1 MTTKR
6 ANCVPTRPRPGM
18 IARAT
23 NGQIAGHGPLSA
35 PDPESVPSC
44 DEGHRTLWLN
54 EPVSPPAA
62 QRLIDAMLRY
72 DSDAPGT
79 PVHLYIYTPG
89 GCVVSGLAITDTM
102 RHISSPVFTYALG
115 FAASMGAVILA
126 AGQKGHRYI
135 LPGSFVMI
143 HQASGN
149 AGGTMEN
156 LRATLAFQTKLED
169 RVDDLL
175 ARCTGRT
182 PEEVR
187 EASRVDNWM
196 DARQAKAFGLVD
208 HILGRHPGK
217 R

>member
-1 MTTKR
+1 MMTHNHTR
-6 ANCVPTRPRPGM
+6 AEH
-18 IARAT
+18 
-23 NGQIAGHGPLSA
+23 IAGH
-35 PDPESVPSC
+35 DSVSDL
-44 DEGHRTLWLN
+44 DELDLEPNAVGGDVGHRTLWLN
-54 EPVSPPAA
+54 EPVSPATT
-62 QRLIDAMLRY
+62 QRLIEALLRFE
-72 DSDAPGT
+72 SDAPGT
-79 PVHLYIYTPG
+79 PIHLYVYTPG

-135 LPGSFVMI
+135 LPNSFVMI

-156 LRATLAFQTKLED
+156 LRATLAFQTTLED
-169 RVDDLL
+169 EVDNLL

-182 PEEVR
+182 TEEIR

-196 DARQAKAFGLVD
+196 AARQAQAFGLVD
-208 HILGRHPGK
+208 HILDRHPDK
-217 R
+217 N

>member
-1 MTTKR
+1 MMTGNHTS
-6 ANCVPTRPRPGM
+6 VEHTPGH
-18 IARAT
+18 
-23 NGQIAGHGPLSA
+23 NDLSYLDELA
-35 PDPESVPSC
+35 LEPDSTEG
-44 DEGHRTLWLN
+44 DTGHRTLWLN
-54 EPVSPPAA
+54 EPVSPPEA
-62 QRLIDAMLRY
+62 QRLIDAMLRFE
-72 DSDAPGT
+72 SDAPGT
-79 PVHLYIYTPG
+79 PIHLYVYTPG

-135 LPGSFVMI
+135 LPNSFVMI

-169 RVDDLL
+169 EVDNLL

-182 PEEVR
+182 TEEIR

-196 DARQAKAFGLVD
+196 AASQAQAFGLVD
-208 HILGRHPGK
+208 HILNRHPDK
-217 R
+217 N